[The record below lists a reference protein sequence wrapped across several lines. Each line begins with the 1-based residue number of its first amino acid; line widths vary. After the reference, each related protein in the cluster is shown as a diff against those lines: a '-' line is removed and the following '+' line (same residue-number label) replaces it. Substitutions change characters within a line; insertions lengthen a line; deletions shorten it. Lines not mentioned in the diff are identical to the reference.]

1 MGSRLHAFWLL
12 LLLSCASC
20 LLVCA
25 HILLEERG
33 RHPNGSPADALQEHA
48 HTHSHSP
55 PVLIVELP
63 KSSKKNKT
71 KTEKRPKKNKYS
83 VKKKRPTPPA
93 NCVPLWG
100 SCKTPNAVCCDYC
113 AHCHCRIFKTVC
125 YCRMGY
131 PGC

>member
-1 MGSRLHAFWLL
+1 MDSRLLL
-12 LLLSCASC
+12 CCLVLSSTGC
-20 LLVCA
+20 VVVYA
-25 HILLEERG
+25 HMLLEERV
-33 RHPNGSPADALQEHA
+33 RNTNESPTDMLQGQ
-48 HTHSHSP
+48 THSQTP

-63 KSSKKNKT
+63 KNAKKNKT

-83 VKKKRPTPPA
+83 TKSKRPTPPA

-100 SCKTPNAVCCDYC
+100 SCKTPNAVCCEYC
-113 AHCHCRIFKTVC
+113 AQCHCRIFKTVC

>member
-1 MGSRLHAFWLL
+1 MDCRLLL
-12 LLLSCASC
+12 LWLLLSCAC
-20 LLVCA
+20 CVLVYA

-33 RHPNGSPADALQEHA
+33 RHSNESPSDALQEHTHA
-48 HTHSHSP
+48 HTP

-63 KSSKKNKT
+63 KNGKKNKT

-83 VKKKRPTPPA
+83 AKAKRPTPPA

-100 SCKTPNAVCCDYC
+100 SCKTPSAVCCDYC